1 MGSNNNFARH
11 KRKLSVVE
19 SDTTSATSDTSGRFD
34 DADESETDAIAHGG
48 AVDEVLDTRSVHSAK
63 RGRSNGWPLRDELA
77 YDEHGMKIDLR
88 ERRSPNKVT
97 FNDNDSPR
105 PSSRPDSSAK
115 DGRRQ
120 PSPPPLRVRRSRFI
134 EGSMNDRVSSKPPS
148 VLFQDVPMTT
158 GSASDEKDPR
168 SKANNHGEKRGSGI
182 FRFGKA
188 IASAFHPFG
197 GWGNKSEAGP
207 QDASKAQ
214 KELMKHRQVRAEK
227 AYAELKKSGFKGI
240 GAPNAVDSDVADE
253 TWNAIQ
259 DQMDYKMTAD
269 DRATRE
275 QNAAAPTPTPTPT
288 PARHETGLS
297 KLKSLSELRKRT
309 STLNL
314 PSVRHRDVSP
324 IPPPSDRELEDSHR
338 PVQRRQSRKDLS
350 RQAKLLKK
358 VSNLED
364 KLGRARRELR
374 ELASNEEDSTLP
386 SICVDGAHARKFV
399 PGTLPSLPSERL
411 LHDQAEDES
420 GRSTDPG
427 GKGHDHSEPEHRIL
441 SSVSPKQPRKLS
453 KNRPSAEDSL
463 SPRKRKSSA
472 ELPSNKGSRSDD
484 GGEENH
490 YHHQHPDI
498 DPSNTPRKTSSRQSK
513 SQKTARAD
521 SPGGAKS
528 LEPDHTTNGVG
539 SSPRKVKPTRDK
551 RSSSLTTKSSQRLK
565 AKQSSR
571 NLRQVATDD
580 EADGNRNSN
589 KGPFYLQEQHQLD
602 SNILK
607 IPPAPSSP
615 NTKKTTEWEDQDEE
629 NIPPVPP
636 VPKELLLEK
645 NTTKMMIGGA
655 KASGGRRLENIDEAK
670 SPGKHHGG
678 GRIPSTGFTWPEDI
692 F

>member
-1 MGSNNNFARH
+1 
-11 KRKLSVVE
+11 
-19 SDTTSATSDTSGRFD
+19 
-34 DADESETDAIAHGG
+34 
-48 AVDEVLDTRSVHSAK
+48 
-63 RGRSNGWPLRDELA
+63 
-77 YDEHGMKIDLR
+77 
-88 ERRSPNKVT
+88 
-97 FNDNDSPR
+97 
-105 PSSRPDSSAK
+105 
-115 DGRRQ
+115 
-120 PSPPPLRVRRSRFI
+120 
-134 EGSMNDRVSSKPPS
+134 
-148 VLFQDVPMTT
+148 
-158 GSASDEKDPR
+158 
-168 SKANNHGEKRGSGI
+168 
-182 FRFGKA
+182 
-188 IASAFHPFG
+188 
-197 GWGNKSEAGP
+197 
-207 QDASKAQ
+207 
-214 KELMKHRQVRAEK
+214 MKHRQVRAEK

-269 DRATRE
+269 DCATRE
-275 QNAAAPTPTPTPT
+275 QNAAAPTPTTTPT

-324 IPPPSDRELEDSHR
+324 IPPPSDRESEDSHR

-374 ELASNEEDSTLP
+374 ELANNEEDSTLP

-420 GRSTDPG
+420 G
-427 GKGHDHSEPEHRIL
+427 GKSHDHSEPEHRML
-441 SSVSPKQPRKLS
+441 SSVSPKRPRKLS
-453 KNRPSAEDSL
+453 KTRPSAEDSL

-484 GGEENH
+484 GGDENH

-498 DPSNTPRKTSSRQSK
+498 DPSNTPRKASSRQSK

-539 SSPRKVKPTRDK
+539 NSPRKVKPTRDK

-580 EADGNRNSN
+580 EADGKRNGKRNGN
-589 KGPFYLQEQHQLD
+589 KGPFYLQEQHQID

-615 NTKKTTEWEDQDEE
+615 NTKKTTEWEEQDEE

-655 KASGGRRLENIDEAK
+655 KASGGRRLEKIDEAK
-670 SPGKHHGG
+670 SAGKHQVGGG